1 MAAGL
6 AQSLQNELLEVT
18 GRLVHR
24 VSQKIGWIRGWKT
37 DISSRV
43 LPHLEPPFLDGV
55 PHGVVVGHEPVL
67 ELQAG
72 LPPGHRAVP
81 AMDQDVG
88 ERLEKL
94 GLR

>member
-1 MAAGL
+1 M
-6 AQSLQNELLEVT
+6 
-18 GRLVHR
+18 H
-24 VSQKIGWIRGWKT
+24 
-37 DISSRV
+37 
-43 LPHLEPPFLDGV
+43 GV

-94 GLR
+94 GLRCKEEDFKSIEMENQPDKIKGF